1 MKKTTT
7 TKQKKMGR
15 PTKDPNEKK
24 SHVFSVKITPLEFIA
39 VKRVSKKLDQ
49 TPSELIR
56 GFITY
61 HTKNNDSWG
70 AIFHDKSKVSL

>member
-1 MKKTTT
+1 MKKTKNITP
-7 TKQKKMGR
+7 KKMGR

-56 GFITY
+56 GFITRGV
-61 HTKNNDSWG
+61 HSST
-70 AIFHDKSKVSL
+70 IFHDKSKVSL